1 MNSGHKRCMAVDWRQ
16 RLMSRLLVL
25 GSVCLP
31 VVVGAAVRF
40 EPIEAIVL
48 QDSVMADGRLSLSHL
63 EWQGSVEDAMQTL
76 ERQWSASEPLPMRS
90 EREGWQVITHLDG
103 DVIESIELR
112 ERQPGLVEGRR
123 IRWKSDARA
132 AQALRDDE
140 RWFRALLP
148 ARVTIQPPIRHEDGG
163 RLGSTLV
170 AFSDDML
177 LRLDA
182 WIDRKLQRQ
191 GYQKM
196 NLPMADQPAKAAG
209 QVSLYARGQEEI
221 ALTVSREAGRQVVVL
236 HWRR

>member
-1 MNSGHKRCMAVDWRQ
+1 MNSGHKRRMAVDWRQ

-177 LRLDA
+177 LRLDT
-182 WIDRKLQRQ
+182 WIDRKLRRQ

-196 NLPMADQPAKAAG
+196 NFPMADQPVKTAG
-209 QVSLYARGQEEI
+209 QVSLYARDQEEI

>member
-1 MNSGHKRCMAVDWRQ
+1 MKRVYNRCPHRAWHWIVT
-16 RLMSRLLVL
+16 SSLLAWT
-25 GSVCLP
+25 STCLP
-31 VVVGAAVRF
+31 VTAGAAVRF
-40 EPIEAIVL
+40 EPTEAIVL
-48 QDSVMADGRLSLSHL
+48 QDSVVADGRLSLSHL

-76 ERQWSASEPLPMRS
+76 ERQWSGSEPSPMRS

-123 IRWKSDARA
+123 IRWKSDMRA

-196 NLPMADQPAKAAG
+196 NLPMADQPARAAG
-209 QVSLYARGQEEI
+209 QVSLYARDQEEV